1 MAARLDVA
9 ARLAEGRP
17 AVEHTQSYVWA
28 CHLLGYW
35 HPELTASDSQ
45 VRDCYDSEVGLD
57 LRVLDSDCVHL
68 RSAVQLAEEAARRAQ
83 THVAALAGAW
93 MGPGAEEATRFLERH
108 CAAAQAVVAGVR
120 AAAQGCDALRDSLWQ
135 TLDRKVTTAVA
146 IDDRRLVERPAW
158 LAAAQVVTAGVGDRS
173 AATGLIQQQVEP
185 YVANDIRGE
194 WLTEMQFAAAA
205 VERCFDGLTDS
216 LTAPSSVRFEI
227 PAEFRPGV
235 ELTCSPTELRRP
247 VPRVPATAAPVIP
260 AAAQSEPPSSPAAAP
275 PWGTAFGD
283 GSAMPMGGGFSGL
296 DGGSGGNGL
305 VAVGGSGGLGGLVER
320 IIATMGDLV
329 GSAGDPLDD
338 SAAVDRGALDE
349 TDAVDRADDGAPAV
363 GPEGPVGSHTG
374 DAGAEVTALPAGDGS
389 ANVAADE
396 LPAPGAT
403 SPPAAALP
411 LDGPADPPPQ
421 TAPASG
427 RRSEEGA
434 PCDIPADELPQ
445 VGR

>member
-28 CHLLGYW
+28 CHLLGYC

-83 THVAALAGAW
+83 THAAALAGAW
-93 MGPGAEEATRFLERH
+93 MGPGAQEAARFLEQH
-108 CAAAQAVVAGVR
+108 CAAAQVLVAGVR
-120 AAAQGCDALRDSLWQ
+120 AAAQGCDALRDSLWE
-135 TLDRKVTTAVA
+135 TLDRKVTTAVV

-158 LAAAQVVTAGVGDRS
+158 LAAAQVVTAGAGDRS
-173 AATGLIQQQVEP
+173 AAAGLIGQQVEP

-194 WLTEMQFAAAA
+194 WLAEMQSGAAA
-205 VERCFDGLTDS
+205 VERCFDGLIDS
-216 LTAPSSVRFEI
+216 LTAQPSVRFEV
-227 PAEFRPGV
+227 PEEFRLDV
-235 ELTCSPTELRRP
+235 EIACSPTELSRP
-247 VPRVPATAAPVIP
+247 VLRVPATAAPVIP
-260 AAAQSEPPSSPAAAP
+260 AAAQSQPPPSAAANP

-283 GSAMPMGGGFSGL
+283 GGAMPMGGGFSGL
-296 DGGSGGNGL
+296 GGGSSGNDPGGPGGL
-305 VAVGGSGGLGGLVER
+305 VGLVER
-320 IIATMGDLV
+320 IIAAMGDLV

-338 SAAVDRGALDE
+338 PPAADPGLLKEA
-349 TDAVDRADDGAPAV
+349 DAVDRADSGAPV
-363 GPEGPVGSHTG
+363 GGPDGPAADDSAA
-374 DAGAEVTALPAGDGS
+374 AGADAIAVPAGDGS
-389 ANVAADE
+389 AHAAVDE
-396 LPAPGAT
+396 LPAPAAT

-427 RRSEEGA
+427 RQSEEGA
-434 PCDIPADELPQ
+434 PCDLPADELPQ